1 LQIANCKSGI
11 CFVDKA
17 RARLAWSV
25 FHPCFIRGYLLLAS
39 LLGGTALFADEPKQS
54 VLVVVGAEGSP
65 EFAPQF
71 RAWAE
76 KWQAAA
82 EHGKADCAA
91 IGLEATAGKPD
102 RDLLRERIAAWAGAV
117 SQPAWLVLI
126 GHGTF
131 DGKTARFNLRG
142 DDISAD
148 ELAQWLAPV
157 ERPLAVINCAS
168 SSGPFLAALSG
179 PQRAVITAA
188 RSGHEVNFAR
198 FGEHLAA
205 SIGELS
211 ADLDKDEQTSLLEA
225 FLAAS
230 AKTREFYASE
240 GRLATEHSLLDDNG
254 DKLGTP
260 GDWFQGNRATKS
272 AKDGAA
278 LDGQLAGQ
286 FVLVT
291 SSREQLL
298 PESLRVRRD
307 ELESQL
313 ASLRKRKSELSEAEY
328 FKELEPLLVE
338 LARLYP

>member
-1 LQIANCKSGI
+1 MA
-11 CFVDKA
+11 
-17 RARLAWSV
+17 
-25 FHPCFIRGYLLLAS
+25 CFIRGYLLLAIS
-39 LLGGTALFADEPKQS
+39 LFGTIAFADEPRQS

-82 EHGKADCAA
+82 GQRSAECMM
-91 IGLEATAGKPD
+91 IGLAAPDEKPD
-102 RDLLRERIAAWAGAV
+102 RELIRETLAAWAGAG

-142 DDISAD
+142 ADVSAT
-148 ELAQWLAPV
+148 ELAEWLQPI
-157 ERPLAVINCAS
+157 ERPLAIANCTS

-179 PQRAVITAA
+179 PKRVVISAT
-188 RSGHEVNFAR
+188 RSGHEYSFAR

-205 SIGELS
+205 SIGEQS
-211 ADLDKDEQTSLLEA
+211 ADLDKDDQTSLLEA

-230 AKTREFYASE
+230 AKTREFYAGE
-240 GRLATEHSLLDDNG
+240 GRLATEHALLDDNG

-260 GDWFQGNRATKS
+260 GDWFQGLRATKA

-278 LDGQLAGQ
+278 LDGILAGQ
-286 FVLVT
+286 FVLVR
-291 SSREQLL
+291 SSREQQL
-298 PESLRVRRD
+298 PESVRTRRD
-307 ELESQL
+307 ELELQL
-313 ASLRKRKSELSEAEY
+313 ADLRRRKNELA
-328 FKELEPLLVE
+328 ELEYLKLIEPVLVE
-338 LARLYP
+338 LARLYESADDKPSGSGRAE

>member
-1 LQIANCKSGI
+1 M
-11 CFVDKA
+11 
-17 RARLAWSV
+17 
-25 FHPCFIRGYLLLAS
+25 
-39 LLGGTALFADEPKQS
+39 
-54 VLVVVGAEGSP
+54 
-65 EFAPQF
+65 
-71 RAWAE
+71 
-76 KWQAAA
+76 
-82 EHGKADCAA
+82 
-91 IGLEATAGKPD
+91 
-102 RDLLRERIAAWAGAV
+102 
-117 SQPAWLVLI
+117 LI

-148 ELAQWLAPV
+148 EFAQWLAPV

-179 PQRAVITAA
+179 PKRAVVTAA

-198 FGEHLAA
+198 FGEHLAS
-205 SIGELS
+205 SIGDLA

-260 GDWFQGNRATKS
+260 GDWFQGNRAIKS
-272 AKDGAA
+272 AKDGAT
-278 LDGQLAGQ
+278 LDGPVAGQ
-286 FVLVT
+286 FVLVK
-291 SSREQLL
+291 SSREQQL
-298 PESLRVRRD
+298 PESVRVRRD

-313 ASLRKRKSELSEAEY
+313 AALRKRKSELAEAEY
-328 FKELEPLLVE
+328 LKQLEPLLVE
-338 LARLYP
+338 LARLYESAERKAPTSGRGE

>member
-1 LQIANCKSGI
+1 M
-11 CFVDKA
+11 
-17 RARLAWSV
+17 SV
-25 FHPCFIRGYLLLAS
+25 FIRGFLLFVWLSVPA
-39 LLGGTALFADEPKQS
+39 FANADDSKQS

-76 KWQAAA
+76 KWEAAA
-82 EHGKADCAA
+82 KLGGAEFAT
-91 IGLEATAGKPD
+91 IGLETPADKPD
-102 RDLLRERIAAWAGAV
+102 RDQLRERLAALAGAG
-117 SQPAWLVLI
+117 SQSAWLVLI

-142 DDISAD
+142 SDISAT
-148 ELAQWLAPV
+148 ELAEWLQPI
-157 ERPLAVINCAS
+157 ERPLAVVNCTSA
-168 SSGPFLAALSG
+168 SGPFLAALSR
-179 PQRAVITAA
+179 PKRVVIAA
-188 RSGHEVNFAR
+188 TRSGNEYNFAR
-198 FGEHLAA
+198 FGEHVAATIGDLA
-205 SIGELS
+205 

-260 GDWFQGNRATKS
+260 ADWFQGVRPTKT

-278 LDGQLAGQ
+278 LDGLLAGQ
-286 FVLVT
+286 FVLVK
-291 SSREQLL
+291 SSREQQL
-298 PESLRVRRD
+298 PEAIRARRD
-307 ELESQL
+307 ELELQLAELRKKKSQL
-313 ASLRKRKSELSEAEY
+313 AEAEY
-328 FKELEPLLVE
+328 LQLLEPVLVE